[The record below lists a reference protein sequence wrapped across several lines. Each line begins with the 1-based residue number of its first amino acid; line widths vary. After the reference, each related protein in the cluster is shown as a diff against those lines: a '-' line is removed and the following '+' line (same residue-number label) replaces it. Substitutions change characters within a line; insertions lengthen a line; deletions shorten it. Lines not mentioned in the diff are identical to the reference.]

1 MSNDDKILIPNTFQ
15 TPNALVDEVMPNV
28 SGPAFKA
35 LLAITRLT
43 LGWNH
48 LGAVEISLDKLRKRT
63 GLSRQGVIDGL
74 RELKKLDLVIITKGP
89 RNSRVPN
96 HYALNLNL
104 TTGELVHGLD
114 RSKLLTSATSP
125 QGRPILV
132 HNSDSLKP
140 RKPNKKESM
149 ESDKPIPSLY
159 LFTNGASKN
168 GVDEQLLNPTTKAKM
183 KRARPVFCIPPELQT
198 PISKV
203 VARINQLAGTHYRDD
218 APDALSEL
226 IARLRAGATEAE
238 CIAVVEH
245 QWRKWGEDEN
255 MRDNFNPV
263 TLFRK
268 SNFPRYLQNALRV
281 QTGNS
286 YGGFVG

>member
-89 RNSRVPN
+89 RNSRIPN

-104 TTGELVHGLD
+104 TTGELVHSLD
-114 RSKLLTSATSP
+114 QSKLLTSATSP
-125 QGRPILV
+125 QFRPQLV

-140 RKPNKKESM
+140 RKPNKRESA
-149 ESDKPIPSLY
+149 ESDKLIPDSL
-159 LFTNGASKN
+159 S
-168 GVDEQLLNPTTKAKM
+168 TKAKR
-183 KRARPVFCIPPELQT
+183 KRTRSDPV
-198 PISKV
+198 
-203 VARINQLAGTHYRDD
+203 
-218 APDALSEL
+218 APQAFERFYQAFPKHVGRHDALKAWLKLKPDDGL
-226 IARLRAGATEAE
+226 IAVIMAMVERYAAEVRDTTPKFILHPAT
-238 CIAVVEH
+238 
-245 QWRKWGEDEN
+245 WLNGRRWEDEPDDSKAN
-255 MRDNFNPV
+255 GNG
-263 TLFRK
+263 K
-268 SNFPRYLQNALRV
+268 SPRVKELSNGMVEVDGVQMDRRTYERRHGQHANA
-281 QTGNS
+281 
-286 YGGFVG
+286 

>member
-89 RNSRVPN
+89 RNSRIPN

-104 TTGELVHGLD
+104 TTGELVHSLD
-114 RSKLLTSATSP
+114 QSKLLTSATSP
-125 QGRPILV
+125 QFRPQLV

-140 RKPNKKESM
+140 RKPNKKERT
-149 ESDKPIPSLY
+149 ESGKLIPDSLSTKSKRK
-159 LFTNGASKN
+159 LTRPDPASLETFEPFYQAYPRHVGRADAERAWVK
-168 GVDEQLLNPTTKAKM
+168 LNPN
-183 KRARPVFCIPPELQT
+183 PELT
-198 PISKV
+198 AAIMTAVERYAEEVKDSEPRF
-203 VARINQLAGTHYRDD
+203 VAH
-218 APDALSEL
+218 P
-226 IARLRAGATEAE
+226 ATWLNSRRWEDEPANGSGNGQDPE
-238 CIAVVEH
+238 
-245 QWRKWGEDEN
+245 WRK
-255 MRDNFNPV
+255 RTFV
-263 TLFRK
+263 
-268 SNFPRYLQNALRV
+268 NA
-281 QTGNS
+281 
-286 YGGFVG
+286 

>member
-74 RELKKLDLVIITKGP
+74 RELKKLDLVAITKSP

-104 TTGELVHGLD
+104 TTGELVHSLD
-114 RSKLLTSATSP
+114 QSKLLTSATSP
-125 QGRPILV
+125 QFRPQLV

-140 RKPNKKESM
+140 RKPNKKERA
-149 ESDKPIPSLY
+149 ESEKLIPDSLSTKEKRKLTGPDLAVLAAFDPFY
-159 LFTNGASKN
+159 EAYPRHVGRQDALKAWLK
-168 GVDEQLLNPTTKAKM
+168 LNPDADLMPVIMTAVERYAAEVRDTEPKFILHPATWLNG
-183 KRARPVFCIPPELQT
+183 KR
-198 PISKV
+198 
-203 VARINQLAGTHYRDD
+203 
-218 APDALSEL
+218 
-226 IARLRAGATEAE
+226 
-238 CIAVVEH
+238 
-245 QWRKWGEDEN
+245 WEDEPAHGN
-255 MRDNFNPV
+255 GNGHVQPTEVKNLGDGWFEVNGMRMD
-263 TLFRK
+263 RK
-268 SNFPRYLQNALRV
+268 TYERRHG
-281 QTGNS
+281 QTAT
-286 YGGFVG
+286 